1 VGLQDILDS
10 IRAVGDAQ
18 VGEIEAQA
26 RIQVYEIM
34 ATARMEAEDVEEA
47 AYNATVAPAAKERA
61 RILHRARL
69 DAMHRVGQTR
79 EGLIDATLQR
89 AQGILTGLRTDRA
102 YPDVLCRLLE
112 EALRELG
119 GSDVEGER
127 IQLSCDPRDRS
138 RIESLLNHLIV
149 DADVSYNLES
159 WGGLVARSQD
169 GQISVSDTLESRLE
183 RAQPILRRYLAAW
196 FEEEDTQCL
205 DSITA
210 TPAYTP

>member
-1 VGLQDILDS
+1 MGLQDILES
-10 IRAVGDAQ
+10 IRAVGDGQ

-47 AYNATVAPAAKERA
+47 AYNAAVAPAAKERA

-183 RAQPILRRYLAAW
+183 RAKPILRRYLAAW